1 MVSKQTNRNGCRGE
15 YLMIVSFNLFNGG
28 NWKLDDE
35 KRETYLRLLS
45 VGEENPNEI
54 CAKTR
59 ALLGFCY
66 YREKFVPDDEPELW
80 WNDYWILFEFLW
92 FKKKIEICGKTLRE
106 AIYNY
111 VTWKKEENI

>member
-1 MVSKQTNRNGCRGE
+1 MF
-15 YLMIVSFNLFNGG
+15 ISFSLFNGG
-28 NWKLDDE
+28 NWKRDD
-35 KRETYLRLLS
+35 KMRETYLRLIS
-45 VGEENPNEI
+45 VGDENPNDM

-66 YREKFVPDDEPELW
+66 YREKSVPPNEPKLW

-92 FKKKIEICGKTLRE
+92 FKKEIEIYGKTLRE

-111 VTWKKEENI
+111 VTWKKENS

>member
-1 MVSKQTNRNGCRGE
+1 MF
-15 YLMIVSFNLFNGG
+15 ISFSLFNGG
-28 NWKLDDE
+28 NWKHDD
-35 KRETYLRLLS
+35 KMRETYLRLIS
-45 VGEENPNEI
+45 VGDENPNDM

-66 YREKFVPDDEPELW
+66 FREKNVPPNEPELW

-92 FKKKIEICGKTLRE
+92 FRKKIEIYGKTLRE

-111 VTWKKEENI
+111 VTWKKENS

>member
-1 MVSKQTNRNGCRGE
+1 MDEFE
-15 YLMIVSFNLFNGG
+15 YLPSLLNCI
-28 NWKLDDE
+28 E
-35 KRETYLRLLS
+35 EQTYNNFELY
-45 VGEENPNEI
+45 VCVNQ
-54 CAKTR
+54 
-59 ALLGFCY
+59 
-66 YREKFVPDDEPELW
+66 PELW